1 MKRLVLI
8 FAVMLLVCSGVFAQN
23 KPIKIQINYVDY
35 EVLPYDLDG
44 TYDWYEAKNACYR
57 LTAFGNSDWFLPD
70 KTELDGLYYRK
81 EEIGK
86 FRGDRYWS
94 SSEWTSDHAWWQRF
108 SDGYQGYYD
117 GNKGYSLRVRCVR
130 KY

>member
-1 MKRLVLI
+1 M
-8 FAVMLLVCSGVFAQN
+8 FLVCSGVFAQS

-44 TYDWYEAKNACYR
+44 TYDWYEANNACYR

-70 KTELDGLYYRK
+70 ETELDGLYYRK

-86 FRGDRYWS
+86 FRNDWYWS
-94 SSEWTSDHAWWQRF
+94 SSESDSDSAFSQRF
-108 SDGYQGYYD
+108 SDGEQTIYYD
-117 GNKGYSLRVRCVR
+117 KDNSVRVRCVR